1 MKNSKKILAVAL
13 VTVMSV
19 TMLISCGKP
28 KTSPE
33 DTAKIY
39 LDVVLKND
47 KTNMDKIGMT
57 EDDYNTCKKNEED
70 AMMEKL
76 GTSTIDSS
84 LLTDEIKTNL
94 KNDVL
99 TGISKLDYEV
109 TPVST
114 DKDAAKVNVKI
125 NCFKLS
131 KITADGQEKI
141 QEEITANPSMNQ
153 TQLMQDSFNIVGEEF
168 AAGPEKEDTS
178 TVEVGLTK
186 KNNMWVPDDNFEND
200 ISKVMISMS

>member
-1 MKNSKKILAVAL
+1 MKNSKKILAIAL
-13 VTVMSV
+13 VTVMSG

-57 EDDYNTCKKNEED
+57 EDDYNTSKKNEED
-70 AMMEKL
+70 AMMTKL
-76 GTSTIDSS
+76 GTTAIDSS
-84 LLTDEIKTNL
+84 VLTDEIKTNL
-94 KNDVL
+94 KNDLL

-109 TPVST
+109 TPLST
-114 DKDAAKVNVKI
+114 DKDTAKVNVKI
-125 NCFKLS
+125 NCFKLG
-131 KITADGQEKI
+131 KITTEGQKKI

-153 TQLMQDSFNIVGEEF
+153 TQLVQESFKIVGEEF

-178 TVEVGLTK
+178 TVEVNLTK

-200 ISKVMISMS
+200 ISKVMISMN

>member
-13 VTVMSV
+13 VTVMSG

-57 EDDYNTCKKNEED
+57 EDDYNTHANK
-70 AMMEKL
+70 EKDL
-76 GTSTIDSS
+76 LMGEFETSSANSNI
-84 LLTDEIKTNL
+84 LTDEIKTNL
-94 KNDVL
+94 ENNIS
-99 TGISKLDYEV
+99 TGMSKLDYEV

-114 DKDAAKVNVKI
+114 DKDTAKVNVKI
-125 NCFKLS
+125 NCFKFSKLVANEQQ
-131 KITADGQEKI
+131 KIT
-141 QEEITANPSMNQ
+141 EEVTANPSMTENEIIQ
-153 TQLMQDSFNIVGEEF
+153 ESLKIAGEEI
-168 AAGPEKEDTS
+168 AAGPEKDDTT
-178 TVEVGLTK
+178 TVEVNLTK
-186 KNNMWVPDDNFEND
+186 KNNIWVPDDNFEND
-200 ISKVMISMS
+200 ISKVAISMN